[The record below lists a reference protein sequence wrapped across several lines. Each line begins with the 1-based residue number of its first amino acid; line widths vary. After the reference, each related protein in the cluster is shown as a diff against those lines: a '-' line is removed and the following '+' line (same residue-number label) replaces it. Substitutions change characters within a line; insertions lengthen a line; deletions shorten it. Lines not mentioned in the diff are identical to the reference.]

1 MSILSPIIKA
11 CGLDRYQFLTFYCK
25 KNISKLKQYLCERL
39 GHFSFGTA
47 SVQGKPWFQ
56 FRAPLMLRLLNV
68 NIKTN
73 YSFLKKR
80 GKKKKTKKPN
90 KSSGSIEDSQ

>member
-1 MSILSPIIKA
+1 M
-11 CGLDRYQFLTFYCK
+11 
-25 KNISKLKQYLCERL
+25 SKLKQYLCERL

-56 FRAPLMLRLLNV
+56 FRAPLMFRLLNV

-73 YSFLKKR
+73 YFFLKKR
-80 GKKKKTKKPN
+80 KKKTEKPN
-90 KSSGSIEDSQ
+90 KSSGSIKDSQ